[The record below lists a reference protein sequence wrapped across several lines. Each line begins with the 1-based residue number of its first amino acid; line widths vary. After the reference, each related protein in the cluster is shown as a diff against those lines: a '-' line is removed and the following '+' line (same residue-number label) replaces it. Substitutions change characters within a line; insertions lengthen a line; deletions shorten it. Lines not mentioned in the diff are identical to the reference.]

1 MAIDMSQFYQVFFEE
16 AAEHLANMESL
27 LLGLDV
33 EAPDTEQ
40 LNAVFRAAHSIKGSA
55 GTFGFTDMAEVT
67 HVLENLLDRIR
78 KGEMALRND
87 MIDAFLDAGD
97 VLKSLLAAHR
107 GEDSADPESVGT
119 ICERLSAL
127 TTGAEQQAAPVS
139 VVVET
144 TVETTTAPSTAQGF
158 QLRFILEATADG
170 GAETADNLLTTLAGL
185 GTVTVVHR
193 PGADEPSGVWQLTL
207 EGEVDEADVRDILE
221 FVARSDSLRIDALGA
236 EADHDDGAYGFFDD
250 DGATEAVTAN
260 ALDDVDDAFGFFTD
274 PVQIEG
280 AASDGVTASSDD
292 PDGAF
297 GFFTDP
303 VSAGSVAGDGS
314 TVAGN
319 DDPDGAFGFFLP
331 VLPVDADAPVADVIT
346 QDDPS
351 GAFGFF
357 APVVAAKQVT
367 TPVVEVKATP
377 ATPAAATERK
387 PAAASKPS
395 VPAAAAEATIR
406 VGVEKVDQ
414 LINLIGE
421 LVITQAML
429 AQSASALD
437 PVEFERLHNGL
448 AQLERNT
455 RDMQESVM
463 SIRMMPISVVFSR
476 FPRVVRDLSQ
486 KLGKRVELKMIGE
499 STELD
504 RSLIERITDPLTH
517 LVRNSLDHGVEM
529 PEDRAAKGKQPM
541 GTITLKAYH
550 QSGNI
555 VIEVSDDGAGL
566 NRQKILSKAK
576 ERGLANTH
584 DGMTDSEVWQLI
596 FEPGFST
603 ADQITEVSGRGV
615 GMDVVKKNITAMG
628 GRVEIESMT
637 GIGTRMT
644 VRLPLTLAILD
655 GMSVAVGKETYII
668 PLGYVVES
676 LQASRNMIKSV
687 SGVERLIQVRDEYLP
702 VVALF
707 EVFSVGSARTRLDEG
722 IMVILEADGIKAALF
737 VDALVGQHQVVI
749 KSLEANYRKVPGV
762 SGATIMGDGHV
773 ALILDIAALVAM
785 ARSSLPAAA

>member
-16 AAEHLANMESL
+16 AAEHLASMESL
-27 LLGLDV
+27 LLELDV
-33 EAPDTEQ
+33 EAPDSEQ

-78 KGEMALRND
+78 KGEMVLRND

-97 VLKSLLAAHR
+97 VLKTLLAAHR
-107 GEDSADPESVGT
+107 GEGVADAESVGA
-119 ICERLSAL
+119 ICQRLSAL
-127 TTGAEQQAAPVS
+127 TSGADIASSAGVPPPPVIATDL
-139 VVVET
+139 VEASEASPT
-144 TVETTTAPSTAQGF
+144 QGF
-158 QLRFILEATADG
+158 SLRFSLDEAGSGNSLEDTAKNLLEA
-170 GAETADNLLTTLAGL
+170 LSSL
-185 GTVTVVHR
+185 GTMTVVR
-193 PGADEPSGVWQLTL
+193 QPSADDSHGLWQINL
-207 EGEVDEADVRDILE
+207 ESFATEAEIRDILE
-221 FVARSDSLRIDALGA
+221 FVARSDSLRISPLGSSDVSSDA
-236 EADHDDGAYGFFDD
+236 DGAYGFFDD
-250 DGATEAVTAN
+250 APDGTVAPAST
-260 ALDDVDDAFGFFTD
+260 LDDV
-274 PVQIEG
+274 
-280 AASDGVTASSDD
+280 
-292 PDGAF
+292 DGAF
-297 GFFTDP
+297 GFFIDP
-303 VSAGSVAGDGS
+303 TVMADSVIDATGPGD
-314 TVAGN
+314 
-319 DDPDGAFGFFLP
+319 DDPNGAFGFFLP
-331 VLPVDADAPVADVIT
+331 IMPSGADTALAIGASSAGSH
-346 QDDPS
+346 DDPA

-357 APVVAAKQVT
+357 VEPTPVAAPEPPPAALAAPVKTAEERKTTSSKAPVVAA
-367 TPVVEVKATP
+367 P
-377 ATPAAATERK
+377 
-387 PAAASKPS
+387 
-395 VPAAAAEATIR
+395 EATIR

-429 AQSASALD
+429 AQSASSLD

-486 KLGKRVELKMIGE
+486 KLGKKVELKMIGE

-529 PEDRAAKGKQPM
+529 PEERAAKGKQSV

-576 ERGLANTH
+576 ERGLAAAH
-584 DGMTDSEVWQLI
+584 DGMSDHEVWQLI

-615 GMDVVKKNITAMG
+615 GMDVVKRNIASMG
-628 GRVEIESMT
+628 GRVEIDSMT

-668 PLGYVVES
+668 PLGYVMES
-676 LQASRNMIKSV
+676 LQASKNMIKSV

-702 VVALF
+702 VVALY
-707 EVFSVGSARTRLDEG
+707 EVFGVGSARTRLDEG
-722 IMVILEADGIKAALF
+722 IMVILEADGTKAAMF

-749 KSLEANYRKVPGV
+749 KSLETNYRKVPGV

-773 ALILDIAALVAM
+773 ALILDVGALVTM
-785 ARSSLPAAA
+785 ARSTLPAAA